1 MVAFFAGSGV
11 FFIVEG
17 ESNRLPDFLGPNRED
32 ELFEVLE
39 DASDFDED
47 PTDPLLA
54 PPQPAS
60 SFESGTKA
68 IETMASAISIFFMSI
83 PL

>member
-1 MVAFFAGSGV
+1 MVAVFTGSGV

-17 ESNRLPDFLGPNRED
+17 ESNKLPDFLGANREN
-32 ELFEVLE
+32 EFFEVLE
-39 DASDFDED
+39 EADDFDED

-60 SFESGTKA
+60 SFESGTKT
-68 IETMASAISIFFMSI
+68 IEAMTNAKNIFFMGI